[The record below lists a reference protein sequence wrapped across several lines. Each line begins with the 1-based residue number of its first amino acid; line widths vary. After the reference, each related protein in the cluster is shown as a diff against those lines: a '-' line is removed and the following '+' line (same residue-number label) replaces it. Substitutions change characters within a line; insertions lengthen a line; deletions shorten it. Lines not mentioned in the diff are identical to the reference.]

1 MKVQVFI
8 RSKKILLRDSL
19 TRAIRG
25 LCTTLS
31 TVIVD
36 KGAGRVARFQ
46 SGGKQRSCLRDFFER
61 QRRIFWKFSALPNP
75 RSRAKVSA
83 VLLGERCCLPSS
95 KLPAGRSISFS
106 PCQSSQSRSSSKGS

>member
-1 MKVQVFI
+1 MEVQVFI

-19 TRAIRG
+19 TRAICE

-31 TVIVD
+31 TVFVD
-36 KGAGRVARFQ
+36 KGLGRVARFQ
-46 SGGKQRSCLRDFFER
+46 RSGKERPDLGDFFQR

-75 RSRAKVSA
+75 QSQAKVSA
-83 VLLGERCCLPSS
+83 VLHGERCCLPSS

-106 PCQSSQSRSSSKGS
+106 PCRS